1 LSAPFSSSMCGP
13 LVGFGDEWLINTCAF
28 WWFDWCIPC
37 LLFMY
42 ACLCWLTM
50 EEWRWRWKQMWSCHL
65 LVVDCRCIIQ
75 NMACSGENCEAEG
88 SRELGGVNVRSRGMR
103 HGCQWL
109 EGEGKH

>member
-1 LSAPFSSSMCGP
+1 
-13 LVGFGDEWLINTCAF
+13 
-28 WWFDWCIPC
+28 
-37 LLFMY
+37 
-42 ACLCWLTM
+42 
-50 EEWRWRWKQMWSCHL
+50 MWSCHL